1 MQPMKI
7 SDINEFELIE
17 LIKKTIGNEPA
28 LMLGIGD
35 DTCVWTSPSHEMLAT
50 TDSLIEGVHFEPDQI
65 SWHNLGYKALA
76 VNLSDVAAMAGTGSV
91 ALVSLALPGNVRTDD
106 VVSFYKGML
115 ELARKTGIAIGGGN
129 ISRSPIINI
138 TVTLIG
144 TAGPSGRVL
153 KRSGARAGDLI
164 AVTGFPGSSAAGR
177 AILAGKHKT
186 REELAAPLLDA
197 FLRPA
202 PLVTE
207 AAICAR
213 LGASAAI
220 DISDGLLADLR
231 HLLIASNIG
240 AIINTGELPLIPLLK
255 AGFSHRQALE
265 MALSGGE
272 DYQLLFTAGA
282 KEMEGILRAISS
294 TISVIG
300 TITKT
305 EAGTVEFTENSEL
318 IKKLNLTGWRHF
330 G

>member
-1 MQPMKI
+1 M
-7 SDINEFELIE
+7 
-17 LIKKTIGNEPA
+17 GV
-28 LMLGIGD
+28 GD

-106 VVSFYKGML
+106 VTSFYKGML

-144 TAGPSGRVL
+144 TAGPSGRVPQTF
-153 KRSGARAGDLI
+153 RSPSRRFDSSYR
-164 AVTGFPGSSAAGR
+164 FSGSSAAGR
-177 AILAGKHKT
+177 AILAGKHKPG
-186 REELAAPLLDA
+186 RNCSPLLDA
-197 FLRPA
+197 FLKPA

-231 HLLIASNIG
+231 HLLIASNTG
-240 AIINTGELPLIPLLK
+240 AIINTRELPLIPLLE

-305 EAGTVEFTENSEL
+305 EAGTVEFAENSEL